1 MVAPLPSSSQAT
13 NIRFPQ
19 SPFLDP
25 TTLRPAR
32 EWIVWLQNPNVVSQV
47 VNYTSITGGTINN
60 TVIGNTT
67 PADGTFLTLTA
78 ITGIGGGTF

>member
-1 MVAPLPSSSQAT
+1 MVAPNVQSFI

-25 TTLRPAR
+25 LTGGPAR
-32 EWIVWLQNPNVVSQV
+32 EWIVWLQNPSIVSST
-47 VNYTSITGGTINN
+47 VNYQIINGGTINN

-67 PADGTFLTLTA
+67 PAAGTFTTLTA
-78 ITGIGGGTF
+78 LTGIGGGTF